1 MPESERTRIRVETG
15 AEPASALLPADATRQ
30 ALAALVRN
38 ALDASRDRQEIV
50 LAAAHNSGWLEFT
63 VRDSGRGM
71 SAETLRRIAEPFY
84 TTKAPGAGMGLGTYL
99 VRVFAEHL
107 GGALSF
113 DSELGIGTKAVL
125 ALPLT
130 QNGT

>member
-1 MPESERTRIRVETG
+1 MPEAERTRIRVET
-15 AEPASALLPADATRQ
+15 ATAPASVRLPADATRQ
-30 ALAALVRN
+30 ALIALVRN
-38 ALDASRDRQEIV
+38 ALDASRDRQEVV
-50 LAAAHNSGWLEFT
+50 LAAGENSGWLEFT

-84 TTKAPGAGMGLGTYL
+84 TTKAAGAGMGLGTYL

-107 GGALSF
+107 GGALTF
-113 DSELGIGTKAVL
+113 DSEPGLGTKAVL